1 MREADE
7 RMIFRNAVDRR
18 LSGLQENP
26 FLAQRIMNAEKGEI
40 KVKKKLSV
48 GLVFIIAILL
58 IAAAALAVALL
69 SPKEIM
75 EQVAVPL
82 AQNNTQEN
90 YTYKELKELITAL
103 NENGITLDE
112 GSTLMQAF
120 ESGRG
125 YWERDAIHEI
135 CLAAFGKDEGAW
147 SIEQRHWYGE
157 MMVAVGAWDRN
168 DFLLPGEGDLTEQE
182 ARKLAVMALK
192 DAYSIE
198 LPLES
203 TKDWHVGIGF
213 VSNYYEEGENSY
225 WIVEWQINFSRPEK
239 PNVLVYDVSFDRH
252 GNNIQTDHHEEP
264 EIDERALQR
273 YAELM
278 TNATKEQEAMKKYGE
293 IMYFWPDEV
302 KVEVYGATGL
312 PYAIPEQAELEQ
324 AQEDTEGFIAEKYGS
339 DALEKLGD
347 YQVGYL
353 FQRLENDEY
362 NLTQLMWDIMLTTDP
377 EYLSDGYRVQFQRVI
392 HHETG
397 EEEITDLIVERA
409 HLGNG

>member
-1 MREADE
+1 M
-7 RMIFRNAVDRR
+7 MIGVYSTRR
-18 LSGLQENP
+18 TLPSL
-26 FLAQRIMNAEKGEI
+26 
-40 KVKKKLSV
+40 
-48 GLVFIIAILL
+48 
-58 IAAAALAVALL
+58 
-69 SPKEIM
+69 
-75 EQVAVPL
+75 
-82 AQNNTQEN
+82 
-90 YTYKELKELITAL
+90 
-103 NENGITLDE
+103 TLDE

-278 TNATKEQEAMKKYGE
+278 TNATKEQEAMKK
-293 IMYFWPDEV
+293 
-302 KVEVYGATGL
+302 
-312 PYAIPEQAELEQ
+312 
-324 AQEDTEGFIAEKYGS
+324 
-339 DALEKLGD
+339 
-347 YQVGYL
+347 
-353 FQRLENDEY
+353 
-362 NLTQLMWDIMLTTDP
+362 
-377 EYLSDGYRVQFQRVI
+377 
-392 HHETG
+392 
-397 EEEITDLIVERA
+397 
-409 HLGNG
+409 